1 MRGICDEKMRHLCD
15 SQSCLPSVIRIETP
29 SGLFSLSFL
38 SVGEKKQQGGARAER
53 EREGSYRWPF
63 GLSVWCLGWLSNRET
78 GREGQKERCGCFWV
92 KLELW
97 KEKKKKRW
105 CVHFLPG
112 LLGGSRHWIFTVAS
126 PFSTLSC
133 HCKVCE
139 NSAHEEL
146 KVNRRVEKC
155 VGSRCT
161 AFRCFEGETT
171 SSSVHII
178 QCFQN
183 FFLLF

>member
-38 SVGEKKQQGGARAER
+38 SVGEEKQQGGARA

-97 KEKKKKRW
+97 KEKKKRGDVFISSLV
-105 CVHFLPG
+105 CLVAPG
-112 LLGGSRHWIFTVAS
+112 TGFSPWPHLLA
-126 PFSTLSC
+126 
-133 HCKVCE
+133 HCLVT
-139 NSAHEEL
+139 A
-146 KVNRRVEKC
+146 KC
-155 VGSRCT
+155 VKTPPTRSWRWT
-161 AFRCFEGETT
+161 GEWR
-171 SSSVHII
+171 SVWVHAVRRSGVSKVKQPLVQFI
-178 QCFQN
+178 
-183 FFLLF
+183 